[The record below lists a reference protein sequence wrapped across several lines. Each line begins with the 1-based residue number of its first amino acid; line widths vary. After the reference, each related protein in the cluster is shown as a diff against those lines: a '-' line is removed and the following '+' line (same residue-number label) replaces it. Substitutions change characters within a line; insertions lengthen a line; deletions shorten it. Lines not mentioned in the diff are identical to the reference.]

1 VYTGILVHPLKGK
14 VNDYDSDESSAKAM
28 PNAKIKPK
36 DWSDGIGAGVGKL
49 LQTNGKRKG
58 LVCKT

>member
-1 VYTGILVHPLKGK
+1 MHPLKGK